1 MGSVLQSW
9 NGWKYSVGT
18 NASSRSRLLVG
29 ASLSLPGAIGVCLAM
44 LRAGNFLP
52 KFIAAWISLSLLLP
66 LLAVSARA
74 NDKATRDLLAAA
86 DRGDVAAAKSAVSA
100 GARIDDAS
108 VGFAGADQQPP
119 IVAAT
124 QCSSDCS
131 STGAQI
137 RSPRERT
144 ATTSGMPWR
153 FKGASRCCASSS
165 SERWTAT
172 DCTRRYVAV
181 TQCLRGTACP
191 VIPSPS
197 RRSSKRAE
205 VTATRPLLM
214 DVLRSKSLGTRVRR
228 RFCATAYRSRMPQE
242 CRRTRLKRCTR
253 RASGRAIPTHS
264 PAATPSG

>member
-52 KFIAAWISLSLLLP
+52 KFIAAWIFLSLLLP

-172 DCTRRYVAV
+172 DCTRTV
-181 TQCLRGTACP
+181 
-191 VIPSPS
+191 
-197 RRSSKRAE
+197 
-205 VTATRPLLM
+205 
-214 DVLRSKSLGTRVRR
+214 
-228 RFCATAYRSRMPQE
+228 
-242 CRRTRLKRCTR
+242 CRRYTMLAGDRLPRHSQSVDTLIETGGGDCNEAAADGRTPLKITRNPRT
-253 RASGRAIPTHS
+253 AAILRNCIS
-264 PAATPSG
+264 KQDAARMQKDTSQTMH